1 MVCCKSI
8 VPQHSLLPL
17 DDRPQLLDLILLGE
31 VSVHSNVPGGL
42 RRAFVEVKF
51 ATIFP
56 DQTLLE
62 IDISDGLREGT
73 VHLETR
79 GETSTEKE
87 VEVVTVKT
95 EETSAHIVLDTAWDV
110 WEDFGI
116 RQGNISDREGR
127 ERGWSARH
135 HLNNGRPLLT
145 LPVMSRFL
153 NGPLTKEKTTLL
165 WGCISSRRKFGSVAA
180 IDLCIS
186 YHLKWLLKLD
196 RRNDCTGT
204 EGTGKTTHPKKGA
217 WQTHAS

>member
-79 GETSTEKE
+79 GEASTEKE

-116 RQGNISDREGR
+116 RR
-127 ERGWSARH
+127 
-135 HLNNGRPLLT
+135 
-145 LPVMSRFL
+145 
-153 NGPLTKEKTTLL
+153 
-165 WGCISSRRKFGSVAA
+165 
-180 IDLCIS
+180 
-186 YHLKWLLKLD
+186 
-196 RRNDCTGT
+196 
-204 EGTGKTTHPKKGA
+204 
-217 WQTHAS
+217 

>member
-1 MVCCKSI
+1 MVCCKST
-8 VPQHSLLPL
+8 VPQNSLLPL
-17 DDRPQLLDLILLGE
+17 DDRPQLLDLILLSE

-42 RRAFVEVKF
+42 RRDIFEVKF

-73 VHLETR
+73 VLLETR
-79 GETSTEKE
+79 GEASTDDE

-95 EETSAHIVLDTAWDV
+95 EETSADTVLDTAWDV
-110 WEDFGI
+110 WEDFGF

-165 WGCISSRRKFGSVAA
+165 WGSLLDGNL
-180 IDLCIS
+180 DL
-186 YHLKWLLKLD
+186 WLPL
-196 RRNDCTGT
+196 TYVFH
-204 EGTGKTTHPKKGA
+204 TTSHGC
-217 WQTHAS
+217 

>member
-8 VPQHSLLPL
+8 VPQHSLLPF

-31 VSVHSNVPGGL
+31 ESVHSNVPGGL

-79 GETSTEKE
+79 GESSTEKE

-127 ERGWSARH
+127 ERGGAR
-135 HLNNGRPLLT
+135 GIT
-145 LPVMSRFL
+145 
-153 NGPLTKEKTTLL
+153 
-165 WGCISSRRKFGSVAA
+165 
-180 IDLCIS
+180 
-186 YHLKWLLKLD
+186 
-196 RRNDCTGT
+196 
-204 EGTGKTTHPKKGA
+204 
-217 WQTHAS
+217 